1 MANEE
6 THTPE
11 AWANAIARRIRDEG
25 PWGDANVVIADLIE
39 TAILEDQRLLDLL
52 VGSDLIEKNYWEE
65 IEENYWEELT

>member
-1 MANEE
+1 MANEK

-11 AWANAIARRIRDEG
+11 AWANAIARRITDEG

-52 VGSDLIEKNYWEE
+52 IGSDL
-65 IEENYWEELT
+65 IEENYWEKLT